1 MAKFQKIEK
10 NWIFDFFGVLNTT
23 KLNFKTFLRSKIF
36 WFRPSNLKKTS
47 KISLNCL
54 PWPNKSKLE
63 AELWGPE
70 NLGLWQLKFWISK
83 KWKNGFLR
91 NFNFCKV
98 GCFSKM
104 EENFENFFCPSF
116 VYGQRCFEPKNHK
129 DWPYRFGDIAT
140 IPSKTWF
147 FTNFTFLAFLTHPN
161 DQKMF
166 RRARSQFFHVL
177 KHQKNFC
184 QNWGTLGPKVFGPP
198 WIQSD

>member
-1 MAKFQKIEK
+1 M
-10 NWIFDFFGVLNTT
+10 
-23 KLNFKTFLRSKIF
+23 NFKKI
-36 WFRPSNLKKTS
+36 KKTGFWE
-47 KISLNCL
+47 ISIFA
-54 PWPNKSKLE
+54 KLVVS
-63 AELWGPE
+63 
-70 NLGLWQLKFWISK
+70 Q
-83 KWKNGFLR
+83 KWKKIL
-91 NFNFCKV
+91 KI
-98 GCFSKM
+98 
-104 EENFENFFCPSF
+104 FFCPSF

-177 KHQKNFC
+177 KHQKKFR

-198 WIQSD
+198 WIQSFGNLKVWQNEGLVNWRFSV